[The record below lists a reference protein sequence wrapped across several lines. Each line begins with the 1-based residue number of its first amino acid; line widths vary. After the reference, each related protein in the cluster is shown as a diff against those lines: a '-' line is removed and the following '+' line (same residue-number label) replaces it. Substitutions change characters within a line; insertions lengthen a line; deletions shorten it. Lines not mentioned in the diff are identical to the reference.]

1 MEFFE
6 IQQFRISSCRL
17 PEYGIKDSRQTPETD
32 AKGP

>member
-6 IQQFRISSCRL
+6 IQQFRISARRL
-17 PEYGIKDSRQTPETD
+17 PEYGIKDSRQTPEIN